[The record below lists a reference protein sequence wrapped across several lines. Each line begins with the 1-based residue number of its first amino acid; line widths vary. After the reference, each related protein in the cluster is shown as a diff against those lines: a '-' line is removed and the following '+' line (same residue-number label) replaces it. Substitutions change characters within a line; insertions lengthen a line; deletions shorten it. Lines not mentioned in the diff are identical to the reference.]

1 MKICTDKLQQ
11 DDQISH
17 PKLSSDILNKADR
30 HDSENLLLNSVEI
43 SEKSKRRGGG
53 KKKEDPLD

>member
-17 PKLSSDILNKADR
+17 PTLSSDILNKADS
-30 HDSENLLLNSVEI
+30 HDSENLLLNSTEI
-43 SEKSKRRGGG
+43 SEKSKRRG
-53 KKKEDPLD
+53 KKKETR